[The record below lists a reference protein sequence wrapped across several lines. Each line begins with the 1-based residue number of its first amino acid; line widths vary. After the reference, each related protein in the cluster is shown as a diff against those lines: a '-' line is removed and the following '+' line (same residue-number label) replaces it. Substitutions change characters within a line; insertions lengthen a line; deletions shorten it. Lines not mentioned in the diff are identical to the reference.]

1 LQGST
6 LPLLA
11 KRLRIDTRAE
21 DAAVEEGLT
30 TARTLADTAVAGRAD
45 TNSGAY
51 FDTQRATLADAV
63 RMREIDPA
71 SAHDVMRELDARQ
84 AGVTPQSE

>member
-1 LQGST
+1 MDVGPGGEILQE
-6 LPLLA
+6 
-11 KRLRIDTRAE
+11 LRSPA
-21 DAAVEEGLT
+21 
-30 TARTLADTAVAGRAD
+30 ADTAVAGRAD
-45 TNSGAY
+45 TDGGAY

-84 AGVTPQSE
+84 AGVTPPSD